1 MTELASTGTPRPRVP
16 RRPGPAAVIWGSV
29 ALFAVLFVFLTNQL
43 ASGNDP
49 SLSKQAVAGAAPR
62 KVLVRRVVKRRIVTR
77 VVPAP
82 GPDSISSGPASTSS
96 APVIAAPAPA
106 PVTTSAS

>member
-1 MTELASTGTPRPRVP
+1 MVLC
-16 RRPGPAAVIWGSV
+16 
-29 ALFAVLFVFLTNQL
+29 AVLFALLTNQL
-43 ASGNDP
+43 ANGNDP
-49 SLSKQAVAGAAPR
+49 SLSKQAAAQAAPR

-82 GPDSISSGPASTSS
+82 GPTSVSSGPVSTSS
-96 APVIAAPAPA
+96 APVVAAPAPA